1 MQRQKSFSNDKATLY
16 LVATPIGNLSDIT
29 YRAVETLK
37 SVDYI
42 FAEDTRVSKTL
53 LMHYDIKTPLDS
65 YHEYNKEE
73 KGNKILELLE
83 KGYNVAQISDA
94 GMPIISD
101 PGYYVSKKAMELG
114 YNVVIIPGV
123 SACLSAL
130 VVSGINPHPFL
141 FYGFLSNKMQARRK
155 ELELIKDKKETLIF
169 YETPHRIEEFL
180 KDAISILGDRKMALC
195 RELTKKFEEIIR
207 GNISEVIEI
216 IPEVKGEMVVVIEG
230 ASESNDYS
238 NLSVIEHVNLYI
250 KEGKTT
256 MDAIKLVA
264 KDRNVKKQEIYDIY
278 HGKEWLLWKNII

>member
-1 MQRQKSFSNDKATLY
+1 MNRQKSFINDKATLY

-42 FAEDTRVSKTL
+42 FAEDTRVSKVL
-53 LMHYDIKTPLDS
+53 LNHYGINKPLDS

-101 PGYYVSKKAMELG
+101 PGYSVSRQAMDLG

-123 SACLSAL
+123 SASISAL
-130 VVSGINPHPFL
+130 VVSGLNPHPFL
-141 FYGFLSNKMQARRK
+141 FYGFLSNKSQTRKK
-155 ELELIKDKKETLIF
+155 ELKELKNKKETLIF
-169 YETPHRIEEFL
+169 YETPHRIKEFL
-180 KDAISILGDRKMALC
+180 TDMLEELGDRKIALC

-207 GNISEVIEI
+207 GNISEVLEI
-216 IPEVKGEMVVVIEG
+216 IDEVKGEIVVVVEG
-230 ASESNDYS
+230 NNEEINYD
-238 NLSVIEHVNLYI
+238 NLTVIEHVNLYI
-250 KEGKTT
+250 KEGKST

-278 HGKEWLLWKNII
+278 HGKE

>member
-73 KGNKILELLE
+73 KGNRILELLE

-101 PGYYVSKKAMELG
+101 PGYYVGKKAMKLG
-114 YNVVIIPGV
+114 FNVVIIPGV

-155 ELELIKDKKETLIF
+155 ELETLKDKKETLIF
-169 YETPHRIEEFL
+169 YETPHRIIDFL
-180 KDAISILGDRKMALC
+180 KDALDILGDRKMALC

-216 IPEVKGEMVVVIEG
+216 GDEIKGEMVVVIEG
-230 ASESNDYS
+230 SKETNDYS

-278 HGKEWLLWKNII
+278 HGKE

>member
-16 LVATPIGNLSDIT
+16 LVATPIGKLSDIT

-73 KGNKILELLE
+73 KGNRILELLE

-101 PGYYVSKKAMELG
+101 PGYYVGKKAMELG
-114 YNVVIIPGV
+114 FNVVIIPGV

-155 ELELIKDKKETLIF
+155 ELETLKDKKETLIF
-169 YETPHRIEEFL
+169 YETPHRIIDFL
-180 KDAISILGDRKMALC
+180 KDALDILGDRKMALC

-216 IPEVKGEMVVVIEG
+216 GEEIKGEMVVVIEG
-230 ASESNDYS
+230 SKETNDYS

-278 HGKEWLLWKNII
+278 HGKE

>member
-1 MQRQKSFSNDKATLY
+1 MQRQKSFSNNKSTLF

-73 KGNKILELLE
+73 KGNKILELLDN
-83 KGYNVAQISDA
+83 GSNVALISDA

-101 PGYYVSKKAMELG
+101 PGYSVSRCAIDQG

-123 SACLSAL
+123 SASLSAL

-141 FYGFLSNKMQARRK
+141 FYGFLSNKVQARRK
-155 ELELIKDKKETLIF
+155 ELELLKDKKETLIF

-180 KDAISILGDRKMALC
+180 HDALNILGDRKMALC

-216 IPEVKGEMVVVIEG
+216 LPEIKGEMVLVIEG
-230 ASESNDYS
+230 SNETNDYS
-238 NLSVIEHVNLYI
+238 NLTVIEHVNLYI

-264 KDRNVKKQEIYDIY
+264 KDRKVKKQEIYDIY
-278 HGKEWLLWKNII
+278 HGKE

>member
-1 MQRQKSFSNDKATLY
+1 MNRQKSFINDKATLY

-42 FAEDTRVSKTL
+42 FAEDTRVSKVL
-53 LMHYDIKTPLDS
+53 LNHYGINKPLDS

-101 PGYYVSKKAMELG
+101 PGYSVSRQAMDLG

-123 SACLSAL
+123 SASISAL
-130 VVSGINPHPFL
+130 VVSGLNPHPFL
-141 FYGFLSNKMQARRK
+141 FYGFLSNKSQTRKK
-155 ELELIKDKKETLIF
+155 ELKELKNKKETLIF
-169 YETPHRIEEFL
+169 YETPHRIKEFL
-180 KDAISILGDRKMALC
+180 TDMLEELGDRKIALC

-207 GNISEVIEI
+207 GNISELLEI
-216 IPEVKGEMVVVIEG
+216 IDEVKGEIVVVVEG
-230 ASESNDYS
+230 NNEEINYD
-238 NLSVIEHVNLYI
+238 NLTVIEHVNLYI
-250 KEGKTT
+250 KEGKST

-278 HGKEWLLWKNII
+278 HGKE

>member
-278 HGKEWLLWKNII
+278 HGKE

>member
-1 MQRQKSFSNDKATLY
+1 MQRQKSFANDKPTLF

-29 YRAVETLK
+29 YRAVEILK
-37 SVDYI
+37 SVNYI
-42 FAEDTRVSKTL
+42 FAEDTRVSKVL
-53 LMHYDIKTPLDS
+53 LNHYGIDKPLDS

-101 PGYYVSKKAMELG
+101 PGYSVAKSAMDLG

-123 SACLSAL
+123 SASLSAL
-130 VVSGINPHPFL
+130 VVSGLNPHPFL
-141 FYGFLSNKMQARRK
+141 FYGFLSNKSQARKSEIK
-155 ELELIKDKKETLIF
+155 ELKDKKETLIF

-180 KDAISILGDRKMALC
+180 KDALEILGDRKMALC

-207 GNISEVIEI
+207 GNISEVITI
-216 IPEVKGEMVVVIEG
+216 LPEVKGEMVIVIEG
-230 ASESNDYS
+230 SNEVTTYD
-238 NLSVIEHVNLYI
+238 NLTVIEHVNLYI

-278 HGKEWLLWKNII
+278 HGKEWLIWKNTI

>member
-1 MQRQKSFSNDKATLY
+1 MIRQKSFQNGNATLY
-16 LVATPIGNLSDIT
+16 MVATPIGNLADIT
-29 YRAVETLK
+29 YRAVDTLK

-42 FAEDTRVSKTL
+42 FCEDTRVSKIL
-53 LMHYDIKTPLDS
+53 LSHYNINKPLDS

-101 PGYYVSKKAMELG
+101 PGYSVAKTAMEKG

-123 SACLSAL
+123 SASLSAL
-130 VVSGINPHPFL
+130 VVSGLNPHPFL
-141 FYGFLSNKMQARRK
+141 FYGFLSNKAQARK
-155 ELELIKDKKETLIF
+155 NELELLKDKKETIIF

-180 KDAISILGDRKMALC
+180 KDALSILGDRKMALC

-216 IPEVKGEMVVVIEG
+216 LPEVKCEMVVVIEG
-230 ASESNDYS
+230 KNKELTYD

-250 KEGKTT
+250 KEGYSN
-256 MDAIKLVA
+256 MEAIKKVA

-278 HGKEWLLWKNII
+278 HGKE

>member
-1 MQRQKSFSNDKATLY
+1 MNRQKSFINDKATLY
-16 LVATPIGNLSDIT
+16 LVATPIGNFSDIT

-42 FAEDTRVSKTL
+42 FAEDTRVSKVL
-53 LMHYDIKTPLDS
+53 LNHYGINKPLDS

-101 PGYYVSKKAMELG
+101 PGYSVSRQAMDLG

-123 SACLSAL
+123 SASISAL
-130 VVSGINPHPFL
+130 VVSGLNPHPFL
-141 FYGFLSNKMQARRK
+141 FYGFLSNKSQTRKK
-155 ELELIKDKKETLIF
+155 ELKELKNKKETLIF
-169 YETPHRIEEFL
+169 YETPHRIKEFL
-180 KDAISILGDRKMALC
+180 TDMLEELGDRKIALC

-207 GNISEVIEI
+207 GNISEVLEI
-216 IPEVKGEMVVVIEG
+216 IDEVKGEIVVVVEG
-230 ASESNDYS
+230 NNEEINYD
-238 NLSVIEHVNLYI
+238 NLTVIEHVNLYI
-250 KEGKTT
+250 KEGKST

-278 HGKEWLLWKNII
+278 HGKE

>member
-1 MQRQKSFSNDKATLY
+1 MQRQKSFINDKATLF

-37 SVDYI
+37 TVDYI

-73 KGNKILELLE
+73 KGNKILELLNNG
-83 KGYNVAQISDA
+83 KNVALISDA

-101 PGYYVSKKAMELG
+101 PGYNVSKKAMEEG
-114 YNVVIIPGV
+114 FNVVIIPGV
-123 SACLSAL
+123 SASLSAL

-155 ELELIKDKKETLIF
+155 ELETIKDKKETLIF

-180 KDAISILGDRKMALC
+180 KDCLSILGDRKMALC
-195 RELTKKFEEIIR
+195 RELTKKFEEII
-207 GNISEVIEI
+207 ISEVIEI
-216 IPEVKGEMVVVIEG
+216 LPEIKGEMVIVIEG
-230 ASESNDYS
+230 NTETFDFT
-238 NLSVIEHVNLYI
+238 NLTVIEHVNLYI

-256 MDAIKLVA
+256 MDAIKLTA

-278 HGKEWLLWKNII
+278 HGKE

>member
-1 MQRQKSFSNDKATLY
+1 MQRQKSFQNDKATLY
-16 LVATPIGNLSDIT
+16 LVATPIGNLADIT

-42 FAEDTRVSKTL
+42 FAEDTRVSINL
-53 LMHYDIKTPLDS
+53 LRHYNIDKPLDS

-101 PGYYVSKKAMELG
+101 PGYSVAKLAMDKG

-123 SACLSAL
+123 SASLSAL
-130 VVSGINPHPFL
+130 VVSGLNPHPFL
-141 FYGFLSNKMQARRK
+141 FYGFLSNKMQARCN
-155 ELELIKDKKETLIF
+155 ELELLKNKKETLIF

-180 KDAISILGDRKMALC
+180 KDCLKILGDRKMALC

-216 IPEVKGEMVVVIEG
+216 LPEVKGEMVIVIEG
-230 ASESNDYS
+230 NNDIVTYD
-238 NLSVIEHVNLYI
+238 NLTVIEHVNLYI

-256 MDAIKLVA
+256 MEAIKLVA

-278 HGKEWLLWKNII
+278 HGKE

>member
-1 MQRQKSFSNDKATLY
+1 MQRQKSFVNGKPTLY
-16 LVATPIGNLSDIT
+16 LVATPIGNLADIT

-53 LMHYDIKTPLDS
+53 LTHYNINKPLDS

-83 KGYNVAQISDA
+83 KGNNVALISDA

-101 PGYYVSKKAMELG
+101 PGYTVSKEAMLAD

-130 VVSGINPHPFL
+130 VVSGLNPHPFL
-141 FYGFLSNKMQARRK
+141 FYGFLSNKKQARRN
-155 ELELIKDKKETLIF
+155 ELNDLKDKKETLIF
-169 YETPHRIEEFL
+169 YETPHRIAEFL
-180 KDAISILGDRKMALC
+180 NDAIEILGDRKMALC
-195 RELTKKFEEIIR
+195 REISKKFEEIVR
-207 GNISEVIEI
+207 GNISEVITILDEI
-216 IPEVKGEMVVVIEG
+216 KGEMVLVIEG
-230 ASESNDYS
+230 SNTEASNFD
-238 NLSVIEHVNLYI
+238 NLTVIEHVNLYI

-278 HGKEWLLWKNII
+278 HGKE

>member
-1 MQRQKSFSNDKATLY
+1 MQRQKSFINDKATLF

-37 SVDYI
+37 TVDYI

-73 KGNKILELLE
+73 KGNKILELLNNG
-83 KGYNVAQISDA
+83 KNVALISDA

-101 PGYYVSKKAMELG
+101 PGYNVSKKAMEEG
-114 YNVVIIPGV
+114 FNVVIIPGV
-123 SACLSAL
+123 SASLSAL

-155 ELELIKDKKETLIF
+155 ELETIKDKKETLIF

-180 KDAISILGDRKMALC
+180 KDCLSILGDRKMALC
-195 RELTKKFEEIIR
+195 RELTKKFEEIVR

-216 IPEVKGEMVVVIEG
+216 LPEIKGEMVIVIEG
-230 ASESNDYS
+230 NTETFDFT
-238 NLSVIEHVNLYI
+238 NLTVIEHVNLYI
-250 KEGKTT
+250 KEGKST

-278 HGKEWLLWKNII
+278 HGKE

>member
-1 MQRQKSFSNDKATLY
+1 MQRQKSFNNDKATLY

-42 FAEDTRVSKTL
+42 FAEDTRISKTL
-53 LMHYDIKTPLDS
+53 LTHYDINKPLDS

-73 KGNKILELLE
+73 KGNKILEFLE

-101 PGYYVSKKAMELG
+101 PGYHVSRLAMDLG

-123 SACLSAL
+123 SASISAL
-130 VVSGINPHPFL
+130 VVSGLNPHPFL
-141 FYGFLSNKMQARRK
+141 FYGFLSNKAQTRK
-155 ELELIKDKKETLIF
+155 NELNELKSKKETLIF
-169 YETPHRIEEFL
+169 YETPHRIKEFL
-180 KDAISILGDRKMALC
+180 NDALSILGDRKMALC
-195 RELTKKFEEIIR
+195 RELTKKFEEIVR

-216 IPEVKGEMVVVIEG
+216 VDELKGEMVVVIEG
-230 ASESNDYS
+230 NNEELSYD
-238 NLSVIEHVNLYI
+238 NLSIVEHVNLYI
-250 KEGKTT
+250 KEGKST
-256 MDAIKLVA
+256 MDAIKLTA

-278 HGKEWLLWKNII
+278 HGKE

>member
-1 MQRQKSFSNDKATLY
+1 MIRQKSFQNGNATLY
-16 LVATPIGNLSDIT
+16 MVATPIGNLADIT
-29 YRAVETLK
+29 YRAVDTLK

-42 FAEDTRVSKTL
+42 FCEDTRVSKIL
-53 LMHYDIKTPLDS
+53 LSHYNINKPLDS

-101 PGYYVSKKAMELG
+101 PGYSVAKTAMEKG

-123 SACLSAL
+123 SASLSAL
-130 VVSGINPHPFL
+130 VVSGLNPHPFL
-141 FYGFLSNKMQARRK
+141 FYGFLSNKAQARK
-155 ELELIKDKKETLIF
+155 NELELLKDKKETIIF

-180 KDAISILGDRKMALC
+180 HDALNILGDRKMALC
-195 RELTKKFEEIIR
+195 RVLTKKFEEIIR

-216 IPEVKGEMVVVIEG
+216 LPEVKGEMVVVIEG
-230 ASESNDYS
+230 KNKELTYD

-250 KEGKTT
+250 KEGYSN
-256 MDAIKLVA
+256 MEAIKKVA
-264 KDRNVKKQEIYDIY
+264 NDRNVKKQEIYDIY
-278 HGKEWLLWKNII
+278 HGKE

>member
-1 MQRQKSFSNDKATLY
+1 MQRQKSFNNNKATLY
-16 LVATPIGNLSDIT
+16 LVATPIGNLADIT

-53 LMHYDIKTPLDS
+53 LMHYNINKPLDS

-73 KGNKILELLE
+73 KGNKILELLDN
-83 KGYNVAQISDA
+83 GYNVAQISDA

-101 PGYYVSKKAMELG
+101 PGFQVSKLAMEKG

-123 SACLSAL
+123 SASISAL
-130 VVSGINPHPFL
+130 VVSGLNPHPFL
-141 FYGFLSNKMQARRK
+141 FYGFLSNKAQTRK
-155 ELELIKDKKETLIF
+155 NELKNLKDKKETLIF

-180 KDAISILGDRKMALC
+180 RDCLNILGDRKMALC

-216 IPEVKGEMVVVIEG
+216 LPELKGEMVVVIEG
-230 ASESNDYS
+230 SNEIVSYD
-238 NLSVIEHVNLYI
+238 NLSVVEHVNLYI
-250 KEGKTT
+250 KEGKST

-278 HGKEWLLWKNII
+278 HGKE

>member
-1 MQRQKSFSNDKATLY
+1 MQRQKSFNNDKSTLY

-37 SVDYI
+37 NVDYI

-73 KGNKILELLE
+73 KGKKILELLE

-101 PGYYVSKKAMELG
+101 PGYYVGKKAMELG
-114 YNVVIIPGV
+114 FNVVIIPGV

-141 FYGFLSNKMQARRK
+141 FYGFLSNKKEARKK
-155 ELELIKDKKETLIF
+155 ELENLKDKKETLIF
-169 YETPHRIEEFL
+169 YETPHRIMDFL
-180 KDAISILGDRKMALC
+180 KDALDILGDRKMALC

-216 IPEVKGEMVVVIEG
+216 GDEIKGEMVVVIEG
-230 ASESNDYS
+230 SNDTFDYS
-238 NLSVIEHVNLYI
+238 NLTVIEHVNLYI

-278 HGKEWLLWKNII
+278 HGKE

>member
-1 MQRQKSFSNDKATLY
+1 MIRQKSFQNDKSTLY

-42 FAEDTRVSKTL
+42 FAEDTRVSITL
-53 LMHYDIKTPLDS
+53 LKHYNIDKPLDS

-101 PGYYVSKKAMELG
+101 PGYSVAKSAMDLG

-123 SACLSAL
+123 SASLSAL
-130 VVSGINPHPFL
+130 VVSGLNPHPFL
-141 FYGFLSNKMQARRK
+141 FYGFLSNKSQARKSEIK
-155 ELELIKDKKETLIF
+155 ELKDKKETLIF

-180 KDAISILGDRKMALC
+180 KDALEILGDRKMALC

-207 GNISEVIEI
+207 GNISEVITI
-216 IPEVKGEMVVVIEG
+216 LPEVKGEMVIVIEG
-230 ASESNDYS
+230 SNEVTTYD
-238 NLSVIEHVNLYI
+238 NLTVIEHVNLYI

-278 HGKEWLLWKNII
+278 HGKE

>member
-1 MQRQKSFSNDKATLY
+1 MIRQKSFQNGNATLY
-16 LVATPIGNLSDIT
+16 LVATPIGNLADIT
-29 YRAVETLK
+29 YRAVDTLK

-42 FAEDTRVSKTL
+42 FCEDTRVSKIL
-53 LMHYDIKTPLDS
+53 LSHYNINKPLDS

-101 PGYYVSKKAMELG
+101 PGYSVAKDAMEKG

-123 SACLSAL
+123 SASLSAL
-130 VVSGINPHPFL
+130 VVSGLNPHPFL
-141 FYGFLSNKMQARRK
+141 FYGFLSNKTQARRN
-155 ELELIKDKKETLIF
+155 ELELLKDKKETIIF

-180 KDAISILGDRKMALC
+180 KDALDILGDRKMALC

-216 IPEVKGEMVVVIEG
+216 LPEVKGEMVIVIEG
-230 ASESNDYS
+230 NNKEITYD
-238 NLSVIEHVNLYI
+238 NLTVIEHVNLYI
-250 KEGKTT
+250 KEGYSN
-256 MDAIKLVA
+256 MEAIKKVA

-278 HGKEWLLWKNII
+278 HGKE

>member
-1 MQRQKSFSNDKATLY
+1 MQRQKSFENNKPTLY

-37 SVDYI
+37 SVNYI

-73 KGNKILELLE
+73 KGNKILELLD
-83 KGYNVAQISDA
+83 KGNSIALISDA

-101 PGYYVSKKAMELG
+101 PGYNVSRKAIELG

-141 FYGFLSNKMQARRK
+141 FYGFLSSKGQARKK
-155 ELELIKDKKETLIF
+155 ELEELKNKKETLIF

-180 KDAISILGDRKMALC
+180 KDALAILGDRKMALC
-195 RELTKKFEEIIR
+195 REITKKFEEIVR

-216 IPEVKGEMVVVIEG
+216 LPTIKGEMVLVIEG
-230 ASESNDYS
+230 NMLEQDYS
-238 NLSVIEHVNLYI
+238 NLTVIEHVNLYI
-250 KEGKTT
+250 KEGNTT
-256 MDAIKLVA
+256 MDAIKKVA
-264 KDRNVKKQEIYDIY
+264 KDRNQKKQEIYDIY
-278 HGKEWLLWKNII
+278 HGKE

>member
-1 MQRQKSFSNDKATLY
+1 MIRQKSFQNGNATLY
-16 LVATPIGNLSDIT
+16 MVATPIGNLADIT
-29 YRAVETLK
+29 YRAVDTLK

-42 FAEDTRVSKTL
+42 FCEDTRVSKIL
-53 LMHYDIKTPLDS
+53 LSHYNINKPLDS

-101 PGYYVSKKAMELG
+101 PGYSVAKTAMEKG

-123 SACLSAL
+123 SASLSAL
-130 VVSGINPHPFL
+130 VVSGLNPHPFL
-141 FYGFLSNKMQARRK
+141 FYGFLSNKAQARK
-155 ELELIKDKKETLIF
+155 NELELLKDKKETIIF

-180 KDAISILGDRKMALC
+180 KDALSILGDRKMALC

-216 IPEVKGEMVVVIEG
+216 LPEVKGEMVVVIEG
-230 ASESNDYS
+230 KNKELTYD

-250 KEGKTT
+250 KEGYSN
-256 MDAIKLVA
+256 MEAIKKVA

-278 HGKEWLLWKNII
+278 HGKE

>member
-1 MQRQKSFSNDKATLY
+1 MQRQKSFSNDKPTLY

-37 SVDYI
+37 NVDYI

-53 LMHYDIKTPLDS
+53 LSHYDIKTPLDS

-83 KGYNVAQISDA
+83 SGKNIALISDA

-101 PGYYVSKKAMELG
+101 PGYNVSRKAIDRDF
-114 YNVVIIPGV
+114 NVVIIPGV
-123 SACLSAL
+123 SASLSAL

-155 ELELIKDKKETLIF
+155 ELEEIKNKKETLIF
-169 YETPHRIEEFL
+169 YETPHRISEFL
-180 KDAISILGDRKMALC
+180 KDCLDILGNRKMALC
-195 RELTKKFEEIIR
+195 RELTKKFEEIVR
-207 GNISEVIEI
+207 GSISEVLEI
-216 IPEVKGEMVVVIEG
+216 VDEIKGEMVIVIEG
-230 ASESNDYS
+230 NTETFDFT
-238 NLSVIEHVNLYI
+238 NLTVIEHVNLYI

-278 HGKEWLLWKNII
+278 HGKE

>member
-1 MQRQKSFSNDKATLY
+1 MIRQKSFQNDKATLY

-42 FAEDTRVSKTL
+42 FAEDTRVSKVL
-53 LMHYDIKTPLDS
+53 LNHYGIDKPLDS

-101 PGYYVSKKAMELG
+101 PGYTVAKDAMGKG

-123 SACLSAL
+123 SASLSAL
-130 VVSGINPHPFL
+130 VVSGLNPHPFL
-141 FYGFLSNKMQARRK
+141 FYGFLSNKSQARKSELK
-155 ELELIKDKKETLIF
+155 ELKDKKETLIF

-180 KDAISILGDRKMALC
+180 NDCLEILGDRKIALC

-207 GNISEVIEI
+207 GNISEVITILPEI
-216 IPEVKGEMVVVIEG
+216 KGEMVIVVEG
-230 ASESNDYS
+230 SNEEITYD
-238 NLSVIEHVNLYI
+238 NLTVIEHVNLYI

-278 HGKEWLLWKNII
+278 HGKE